1 MSDRN
6 VKSISSKD
14 AEKEIDKNN
23 DKQMMHYKDMILSKW
38 LFEGHMLYLIFNE
51 NILVIQNN
59 KTKEIKTDIA
69 FVDGVMLN
77 LRLAHKVEKVD
88 NEGRPI
94 GYMKKNVDD
103 DLRKEDKITK
113 NVNNLVI
120 IG

>member
-1 MSDRN
+1 
-6 VKSISSKD
+6 
-14 AEKEIDKNN
+14 
-23 DKQMMHYKDMILSKW
+23 
-38 LFEGHMLYLIFNE
+38 
-51 NILVIQNN
+51 
-59 KTKEIKTDIA
+59 
-69 FVDGVMLN
+69 MLN